1 MPFIMSITYW
11 SSSNSVL
18 VYANATGP
26 YIYLLQRIVVS
37 LKYGWGSS
45 TRWYR
50 PGGYFDYAVGG
61 AQVEPNITIL
71 KVHWPVGSKPDGV
84 EVRAHYETVE
94 GIVNVAAY
102 GL

>member
-1 MPFIMSITYW
+1 MAFSMSISY
-11 SSSNSVL
+11 SSNSNSVL
-18 VYANATGP
+18 VYATATGS

-37 LKYGWGSS
+37 LKYNGSSS

-71 KVHWPVGSKPDGV
+71 KVNWPVSSKPNGV
-84 EVRAHYETVE
+84 EVTAHYETVE

>member
-1 MPFIMSITYW
+1 MAFSMNISY
-11 SSSNSVL
+11 SNNSNSVP
-18 VYANATGP
+18 VYATATGS
-26 YIYLLQRIVVS
+26 YIYLLQRIVVT
-37 LKYGWGSS
+37 LKYGLSSS

-71 KVHWPVGSKPDGV
+71 KVNWPVSSKPNGV
-84 EVRAHYETVE
+84 EVTAHYETVE
-94 GIVNVAAY
+94 GIVNVAVN